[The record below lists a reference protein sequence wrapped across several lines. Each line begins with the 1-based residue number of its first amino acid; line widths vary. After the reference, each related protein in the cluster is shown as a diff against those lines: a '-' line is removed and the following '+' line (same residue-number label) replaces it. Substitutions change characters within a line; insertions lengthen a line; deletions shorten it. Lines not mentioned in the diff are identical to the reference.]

1 MDERKKHIDDL
12 REFYKNKNEKN
23 NSLFKKFAENEEQ
36 DDENN
41 NINDNF
47 FAKVKKINKSLVTYY
62 KYIIATFLFFIIGY
76 VIIMSIDSLIVKDLV
91 HSRATISVPNIIGK
105 KLGQAQLLLN
115 DKNLKYEV
123 IKRQFD
129 LKHEKGTVIR
139 QIPSPGRLIKENRMI
154 YLTVS
159 EGIEEI
165 TTPKLL
171 NLSVRQ
177 ARVELVNSGLVL
189 GNISESN
196 SDNIEAGL
204 IISQNP
210 SKNTKLRYN
219 DKVNI
224 VVSKGSE
231 NQLILPDF
239 KTMTIEEAREIIES
253 MGLKVGSIITIEDE
267 TFQNG
272 TVIGQFPLPGEV
284 VIKSS
289 YIDLEIVSN

>member
-1 MDERKKHIDDL
+1 
-12 REFYKNKNEKN
+12 
-23 NSLFKKFAENEEQ
+23 
-36 DDENN
+36 
-41 NINDNF
+41 
-47 FAKVKKINKSLVTYY
+47 
-62 KYIIATFLFFIIGY
+62 
-76 VIIMSIDSLIVKDLV
+76 LIVKDLV

-210 SKNTKLRYN
+210 PKNTKLRYN

-272 TVIGQFPLPGEV
+272 IVIGQFPLPGEV

>member
-1 MDERKKHIDDL
+1 M
-12 REFYKNKNEKN
+12 
-23 NSLFKKFAENEEQ
+23 
-36 DDENN
+36 
-41 NINDNF
+41 
-47 FAKVKKINKSLVTYY
+47 
-62 KYIIATFLFFIIGY
+62 
-76 VIIMSIDSLIVKDLV
+76 
-91 HSRATISVPNIIGK
+91 
-105 KLGQAQLLLN
+105 
-115 DKNLKYEV
+115 
-123 IKRQFD
+123 
-129 LKHEKGTVIR
+129 
-139 QIPSPGRLIKENRMI
+139 
-154 YLTVS
+154 
-159 EGIEEI
+159 
-165 TTPKLL
+165 
-171 NLSVRQ
+171 
-177 ARVELVNSGLVL
+177 

-210 SKNTKLRYN
+210 PKNTKLRYN

-239 KTMTIEEAREIIES
+239 KTMTIEKAREIIES

-272 TVIGQFPLPGEV
+272 IVIGQFPLPGEV